1 MFLTRRFYI
10 VMTVVI
16 LVLASGYLWYP
27 AFIVGRWMLL
37 AFVAAVVTDIVR
49 LWSRRGITAERHC
62 PDRLSNGDNNK
73 VSLVMTNNYRFA
85 VSVEIIDEVPVE
97 FQQRNI
103 CYRFSLPKEEQHRID
118 YHLHPTRRGN
128 YAFGVVQ
135 VFVTPLTLQFLN
147 FSILRFSGFVQRRYR
162 CASPQQV
169 KVYPSFL
176 MLHQYELL
184 AASRHLVEFGIKR
197 IRRIGNHTEFE
208 QIKDYVQGDDYR
220 TINWRATARRHQLM
234 INVYQDERSQ
244 QIYNVIDK
252 GRVMQQT
259 FNGMTL
265 LDYAI
270 NASLVLSYVAMQKE
284 DKAGLITFAEH
295 PESTSLGRGQ
305 GGTSPSLGMGQGWT
319 FVPASRQYGQ
329 LQTLLEALYSQQT
342 TFGESDFSALA
353 AYTNQYVSK
362 RSLMVLYTNF
372 LNRIALQ
379 RQLPFFRQLNQR
391 HKLLVVFFEDEEL
404 KDYVRQPAEDV
415 EQQFQK
421 VIAGKMVYEKRLIVS
436 TLKQNGIAA
445 LLTPPASLS
454 VNIINKYLELK
465 QTRL

>member
-1 MFLTRRFYI
+1 
-10 VMTVVI
+10 
-16 LVLASGYLWYP
+16 
-27 AFIVGRWMLL
+27 
-37 AFVAAVVTDIVR
+37 
-49 LWSRRGITAERHC
+49 
-62 PDRLSNGDNNK
+62 
-73 VSLVMTNNYRFA
+73 
-85 VSVEIIDEVPVE
+85 
-97 FQQRNI
+97 
-103 CYRFSLPKEEQHRID
+103 
-118 YHLHPTRRGN
+118 
-128 YAFGVVQ
+128 
-135 VFVTPLTLQFLN
+135 
-147 FSILRFSGFVQRRYR
+147 
-162 CASPQQV
+162 
-169 KVYPSFL
+169 
-176 MLHQYELL
+176 
-184 AASRHLVEFGIKR
+184 
-197 IRRIGNHTEFE
+197 
-208 QIKDYVQGDDYR
+208 
-220 TINWRATARRHQLM
+220 M

-305 GGTSPSLGMGQGWT
+305 GWTPPSLGMGQGWT

>member
-27 AFIVGRWMLL
+27 AFIIGRWMLL
-37 AFVAAVVTDIVR
+37 AFVIAVATDIVR

-62 PDRLSNGDNNK
+62 PDRLSNGDDNK
-73 VSLVMTNNYRFA
+73 VSLVVTNSYRFA
-85 VSVEIIDEVPVE
+85 VSVEVIDEVPVE
-97 FQQRNI
+97 FQQRDV
-103 CYRFSLPKEEQHRID
+103 CYRLSLPKDEQQRID
-118 YHLHPTRRGN
+118 YHLHPTHRGS

-135 VFVTPLTLQFLN
+135 VFVTPRQLQFFIAKPHSDLGQRTLQF
-147 FSILRFSGFVQRRYR
+147 FSPSGFVQRRYR

-184 AASRHLVEFGIKR
+184 AASRHLVELGIKR

-265 LDYAI
+265 FDYAI

-295 PESTSLGRGQ
+295 FDS
-305 GGTSPSLGMGQGWT
+305 
-319 FVPASRQYGQ
+319 FIPASRQYGQ
-329 LQTLLEALYSQQT
+329 LQTLLEALYAQQT

-372 LNRIALQ
+372 LDRIALQ
-379 RQLPFFRQLNQR
+379 RQLPFFRQLNRR

-404 KDYVRQPAEDV
+404 KDYAGQPAEDV

-465 QTRL
+465 QTRI

>member
-1 MFLTRRFYI
+1 
-10 VMTVVI
+10 
-16 LVLASGYLWYP
+16 
-27 AFIVGRWMLL
+27 
-37 AFVAAVVTDIVR
+37 
-49 LWSRRGITAERHC
+49 
-62 PDRLSNGDNNK
+62 
-73 VSLVMTNNYRFA
+73 
-85 VSVEIIDEVPVE
+85 
-97 FQQRNI
+97 
-103 CYRFSLPKEEQHRID
+103 
-118 YHLHPTRRGN
+118 
-128 YAFGVVQ
+128 
-135 VFVTPLTLQFLN
+135 
-147 FSILRFSGFVQRRYR
+147 
-162 CASPQQV
+162 
-169 KVYPSFL
+169 
-176 MLHQYELL
+176 
-184 AASRHLVEFGIKR
+184 
-197 IRRIGNHTEFE
+197 
-208 QIKDYVQGDDYR
+208 VQGDDYR

-265 LDYAI
+265 FDYAI

-295 PESTSLGRGQ
+295 FDS
-305 GGTSPSLGMGQGWT
+305 

-329 LQTLLEALYSQQT
+329 LQTLLEALYAQQT

-372 LNRIALQ
+372 LDRIALQ
-379 RQLPFFRQLNQR
+379 RQLPFFRQLNRR

-404 KDYVRQPAEDV
+404 KDYAGQPAEDV

-465 QTRL
+465 QTRI